1 MTAEATAVLVAA
13 WAVLFVAAWVWAV
26 REEGRR

>member
-13 WAVLFVAAWVWAV
+13 WVVLLVAAWVWAA
-26 REEGRR
+26 REEGKR